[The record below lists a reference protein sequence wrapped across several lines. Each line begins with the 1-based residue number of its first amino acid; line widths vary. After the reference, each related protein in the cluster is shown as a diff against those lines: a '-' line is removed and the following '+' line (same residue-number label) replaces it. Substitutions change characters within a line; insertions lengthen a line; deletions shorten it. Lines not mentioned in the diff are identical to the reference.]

1 MLRSKYL
8 PAIIPSAV
16 APDQMMARL
25 RGTQP
30 ELTGI
35 TNSLKMVMR
44 SRSRLFAKLV
54 RGQITGTVMIVVT
67 TTHQLAN
74 FSSLS

>member
-1 MLRSKYL
+1 MNCEDV
-8 PAIIPSAV
+8 PAIIPSEV
-16 APDQMMARL
+16 APVQMMARL
-25 RGTQP
+25 SGTQP

-54 RGQITGTVMIVVT
+54 RGQMIGTVTIVVN